1 MNRHWIPWPNR
12 TASNNGTSRRKKN
25 RRMSTP
31 SRSDLIA
38 KTFRVLKKKFKCRPT
53 PGDRTVLEH
62 LLFACCLENATP
74 SQADE
79 AFGKLQAL
87 YFDWNEVRVTTIS
100 ELTEVMGKIS
110 DAPAAAR
117 RLRYCLHHV
126 FESHYSFDIDDLK
139 KLTIGKA
146 VKQLKSYQGI
156 TPFII
161 SYVVQQGLEG
171 HTIPLNSGALRAFTI
186 LGIVS
191 EKDAK
196 KNRVPGLERAISKN
210 KGAEFGDLVHQL
222 GVTMENSPYGKV
234 IQETILGINPEVRDE
249 LPKRPTNEKP
259 VETKTDKKKPAPQ
272 KTTKKKIAASK
283 ATKDKSKKP
292 ASKKPASKK
301 PASKKSA
308 TRKLSRK
315 KPR

>member
-38 KTFRVLKKKFKCRPT
+38 KTFRVLKKKFKRRPA

-87 YFDWNEVRVTTIS
+87 YIDWNEVRVTTIS

-156 TPFII
+156 TPFVI

-171 HTIPLNSGALRAFTI
+171 HTIPLNSGTLRSFTI

-196 KNRVPGLERAISKN
+196 KNRVPGLERAIAKN

-222 GVTMENSPYGKV
+222 GVTMENSPYGKI
-234 IQETILGINPEVRDE
+234 IQEILLGINPAVRDE
-249 LPKRPTNEKP
+249 LPKRPSKEKP
-259 VETKTDKKKPAPQ
+259 AETKTDKKKPA
-272 KTTKKKIAASK
+272 TKKKSPVSK
-283 ATKDKSKKP
+283 ATKGK
-292 ASKKPASKK
+292 SKK

-308 TRKLSRK
+308 TRKLSQK

>member
-1 MNRHWIPWPNR
+1 
-12 TASNNGTSRRKKN
+12 
-25 RRMSTP
+25 MSTP

-38 KTFRVLKKKFKCRPT
+38 TTFHVLKKKFKRRPM

-87 YFDWNEVRVTTIS
+87 YIDWNEVRVTTIS
-100 ELTEVMGKIS
+100 ELTEVMGRIS
-110 DAPAAAR
+110 DAPQAAR

-146 VKQLKSYQGI
+146 VKQLKGYQGI
-156 TPFII
+156 TPFVI

-171 HTIPLNSGALRAFTI
+171 HTIPLNSGTLRAFTI

-196 KNRVPGLERAISKN
+196 KNRVPGLERAIAKN

-222 GVTMENSPYGKV
+222 GVTMENSPYGKI
-234 IQETILGINPEVRDE
+234 IQEIILEINPEVRDE
-249 LPKRPTNEKP
+249 LPKRPSKETP
-259 VETKTDKKKPAPQ
+259 AETKTDKKKSA
-272 KTTKKKIAASK
+272 TKKKTAASK
-283 ATKDKSKKP
+283 ATKGK
-292 ASKKPASKK
+292 SKK

-308 TRKLSRK
+308 TRKLSHK

>member
-31 SRSDLIA
+31 IRSDLIA

-79 AFGKLQAL
+79 AFGKLQTL

-100 ELTEVMGKIS
+100 ELTEVMGRIS
-110 DAPAAAR
+110 DGPEAAR

-156 TPFII
+156 TPFVI

-171 HTIPLNSGALRAFTI
+171 HTIPLNSGTLRAFTI

-191 EKDAK
+191 KKDAK
-196 KNRVPGLERAISKN
+196 KNRVPGLERAITKN
-210 KGAEFGDLVHQL
+210 KGAEFGDLVHPVRAAL
-222 GVTMENSPYGKV
+222 TGVAGGPPLFDIMLLVG
-234 IQETILGINPEVRDE
+234 LEVSASRLVKAAE
-249 LPKRPTNEKP
+249 WTE
-259 VETKTDKKKPAPQ
+259 VEAQ
-272 KTTKKKIAASK
+272 KLADASQG
-283 ATKDKSKKP
+283 
-292 ASKKPASKK
+292 
-301 PASKKSA
+301 
-308 TRKLSRK
+308 
-315 KPR
+315 

>member
-12 TASNNGTSRRKKN
+12 TASNNNTSRRKKN

-196 KNRVPGLERAISKN
+196 KNRVPGLERAIAKN

-259 VETKTDKKKPAPQ
+259 VETKTDKKKPATQ
-272 KTTKKKIAASK
+272 KTTKKKSAASK
-283 ATKDKSKKP
+283 ATKDK
-292 ASKKPASKK
+292 SKKPASKK

>member
-1 MNRHWIPWPNR
+1 
-12 TASNNGTSRRKKN
+12 
-25 RRMSTP
+25 MSTP
-31 SRSDLIA
+31 SRSELIA
-38 KTFRVLKKKFKCRPT
+38 KTFRILKKRFKRRPT

-62 LLFACCLENATP
+62 LLFACCQENATP
-74 SQADE
+74 AQADE
-79 AFGKLQAL
+79 AFGKLQTF

-110 DAPAAAR
+110 DAPDAAR

-146 VKQLKSYQGI
+146 IKQLKSYQGI
-156 TPFII
+156 TPFVI
-161 SYVVQQGLEG
+161 SYVVQQGLGG
-171 HTIPLNSGALRAFTI
+171 HTIPLNNGALRAFTI

-191 EKDAK
+191 GRDAK
-196 KNRVPGLERAISKN
+196 KNRVPGLERAIAKN
-210 KGAEFGDLVHQL
+210 RGSEFGDLAHQL

-234 IQETILGINPEVRDE
+234 IQETLLGINPEVRDR
-249 LPKRPTNEKP
+249 LPKRPSKEQTA
-259 VETKTDKKKPAPQ
+259 ETKTG
-272 KTTKKKIAASK
+272 TKKTVPSKTSRKKSEASK
-283 ATKDKSKKP
+283 TASGRSKKP
-292 ASKKPASKK
+292 G
-301 PASKKSA
+301 SKKST